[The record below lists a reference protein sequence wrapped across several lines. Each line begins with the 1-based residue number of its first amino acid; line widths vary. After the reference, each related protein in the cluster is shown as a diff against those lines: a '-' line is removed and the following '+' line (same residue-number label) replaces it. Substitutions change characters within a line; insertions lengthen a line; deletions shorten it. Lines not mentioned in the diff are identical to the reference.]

1 MKRTIF
7 GDTCGR
13 IGDAPLPLCS
23 FRNAARIFCALT
35 LAFALTGCDKA
46 ATLYSGLEESQANAV
61 IAALLDSGIEAT
73 KQAGDEGTW
82 NVSIRQSDF
91 AAAANLCERR
101 GIPRRTFNGVGDVFK
116 KTGMVSSPSEER
128 IRFMD
133 AIAQDLSRTI
143 SMIDGVVDA
152 RVHVVL
158 PENDPFAKN
167 TLPSS
172 AAVAIRSRWDA
183 DLSDS
188 VPQVKALVKN
198 AIEGLSYEKITVTIF
213 QDAPPK
219 KGTL

>member
-1 MKRTIF
+1 MKRLLGTV
-7 GDTCGR
+7 
-13 IGDAPLPLCS
+13 
-23 FRNAARIFCALT
+23 AL
-35 LAFALTGCDKA
+35 AIALTGCDKE
-46 ATLYSGLEESQANAV
+46 ATLYSSLEESQANAV
-61 IAALLDSGIEAT
+61 IAALLDAGLEAT
-73 KQAGDEGTW
+73 KTPGDEGTW
-82 NVSIRQSDF
+82 NVSIRQADF

-101 GIPRRTFNGVGDVFK
+101 GIPRRKFNGVGDVFK

-133 AIAQDLSRTI
+133 AIAQDLARTI

-172 AAVAIRSRWDA
+172 AAVAIRSRWDV
-183 DLSDS
+183 DLNDS
-188 VPQVKALVKN
+188 VPQVKSLVKN

-213 QDAPPK
+213 QDLPPK
-219 KGTL
+219 K